1 MIICYTL
8 SMYELMNTKEIM
20 SSMGQKIKTKR
31 ISLDYTQ
38 EEFSAK
44 SGVALSTYR
53 TFEKSGKGSFE
64 NFIAILSALGS
75 LSELERLLP
84 QISFSPVAEFNKK
97 KTKERLRVK
106 KKNSDIFTA
115 TSDSLEKPSS
125 KKPSSFLQKIKVKN
139 DKN

>member
-1 MIICYTL
+1 
-8 SMYELMNTKEIM
+8 MYELINTKEIM
-20 SSMGQKIKTKR
+20 SLMAQKIRTKR

-75 LSELERLLP
+75 VSELEKLLP
-84 QISFSPVAEFNKK
+84 QASFSPVAEFNKK
-97 KTKERLRVK
+97 NTKERLRVK
-106 KKNSDIFTA
+106 KKSSDTFTA
-115 TSDSLEKPSS
+115 TSDPLEKPSP
-125 KKPSSFLQKIKVKN
+125 KKPSSLLKKIKAKN
-139 DKN
+139 EKK

>member
-1 MIICYTL
+1 
-8 SMYELMNTKEIM
+8 MYELLNTKEIM
-20 SSMGQKIKTKR
+20 SSIAQKIRKKR
-31 ISLDYTQ
+31 ISLNYTQ

-84 QISFSPVAEFNKK
+84 QTPFSPMAEFHKK
-97 KTKERLRVK
+97 KKKERLRVK
-106 KKNSDIFTA
+106 NKSSDISTSTA
-115 TSDSLEKPSS
+115 KIIEKPSS
-125 KKPSSFLQKIKVKN
+125 KKEPSFLQKIKAKN
-139 DKN
+139 AKK

>member
-1 MIICYTL
+1 
-8 SMYELMNTKEIM
+8 MYELINTKEIM
-20 SSMGQKIKTKR
+20 SSMAQKIRTKR

-75 LSELERLLP
+75 VSELEKLLP
-84 QISFSPVAEFNKK
+84 QASFSPVAEFNKK
-97 KTKERLRVK
+97 NTKERLRVK
-106 KKNSDIFTA
+106 KKSSDTFTA
-115 TSDSLEKPSS
+115 TSDPLEKPSP
-125 KKPSSFLQKIKVKN
+125 KKPSSLLKKIKAKN
-139 DKN
+139 EKK